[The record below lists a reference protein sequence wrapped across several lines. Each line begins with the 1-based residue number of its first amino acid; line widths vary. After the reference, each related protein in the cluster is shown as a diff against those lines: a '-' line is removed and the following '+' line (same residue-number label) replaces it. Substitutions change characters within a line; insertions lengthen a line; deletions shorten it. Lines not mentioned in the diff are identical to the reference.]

1 MKKKLEKQFE
11 KHLDKALQR
20 ANIFLNPEEVG
31 EDTKLLKELCI
42 EYLHDFSKLYDGVKF
57 SKEDFQSYVDPKTQK
72 EYKQTIIKDC
82 FKFKKYLSADEVY
95 VYLFTKCIKSI
106 GFQTKADYIS
116 INSIGKTKEEKQ
128 KIVIPTGY
136 INPMSGKIRII
147 AQNEK
152 ELQDAFLASQNPYS
166 FLSYTKNNKSNSFSE
181 FLFKKNNIDTNISNQ
196 QLKNEIYKDTLYHE
210 MSHVFEIQ
218 KFERT
223 VGLTKVNSI
232 IHEDIAKL
240 NNPFSDKLEDFQKA
254 KEEGKTA
261 LFEILNESLS
271 KQVLGTYKLD
281 LNVNKCFNKQSCSSV
296 GIKSNSAYDENLGLS
311 LLYKILIDDVDFK
324 KCRFNDKLLEDKF
337 NSFFKEKDIK
347 YLTEKYNQMLI
358 ADKTN
363 PEESFAYSMFRKTIN
378 ADNLTPSDIFYTSLG
393 SKNQKYII
401 PNNKYMAQ
409 EILLIGF
416 KNKIADKLNN
426 PTTVKNAEFYELE
439 MNNLLNNI
447 DKCIEFPVVYEN
459 YKTTEDVYN
468 KTNGIKYSLKDFL
481 PYEGLDIFLA
491 PYKDIDKDFIGQLVD
506 IKNLIAD
513 DAKENGFYDLL
524 TFCKNEEVKKANFR
538 EIYNMNSD
546 AERLEEKLNNSA
558 NKDVEKD
565 NSEIGKKDIVNEETN
580 PVKPLNPDLKT
591 NKDDDGA
598 DRL

>member
-20 ANIFLNPEEVG
+20 ANIFLNPEEVA

-57 SKEDFQSYVDPKTQK
+57 SKEDFQSIVDPDSHN
-72 EYKQTIIKDC
+72 EYHQTIIKDC
-82 FKFKKYLSADEVY
+82 FKSKKYLSADEVY
-95 VYLFTKCIKSI
+95 VYLFTKCINSI
-106 GFQTKADYIS
+106 GFE
-116 INSIGKTKEEKQ
+116 TKEDYLD
-128 KIVIPTGY
+128 KISEGIPIDEARKKLIPSGY
-136 INPMSGKIRII
+136 VNPTSGRLRLII
-147 AQNEK
+147 KNEK
-152 ELQDAFLASQNPYS
+152 ELQEAFLASQNTYS
-166 FLSYTKNNKSNSFSE
+166 FLPYTKSKPNKTSEYIIKSN
-181 FLFKKNNIDTNISNQ
+181 NNINLSNQ
-196 QLKNEIYKDTLYHE
+196 ELKKLVYKKTLFHE
-210 MSHVFEIQ
+210 MSHIFEIQ
-218 KFERT
+218 KYENNEFT
-223 VGLTKVNSI
+223 YKTDST
-232 IHEDIAKL
+232 IHNNLAKL
-240 NNPFSDKLEDFQKA
+240 NHPFRDQLADFQKA
-254 KEEGKTA
+254 KQAGKTA
-261 LFEILNESLS
+261 LFEIINESLA
-271 KQVLGTYKLD
+271 KQVLGTYKIDLD
-281 LNVNKCFNKQSCSSV
+281 VNQYHNKDSCCSV
-296 GIKSNSAYDENLGLS
+296 GIKSNCSYDENLGLS
-311 LLYKILIDDVDFK
+311 LLYKKLLDDVDFK

-337 NSFFKEKDIK
+337 NSFFKEEDIK
-347 YLTEKYNQMLI
+347 YLTEKYKHLLI
-358 ADKTN
+358 EDTTSTDE
-363 PEESFAYSMFRKTIN
+363 PMIFRNFTKLIN
-378 ADNLTPSDIFYTSLG
+378 SDNFTPCDIFYTALG
-393 SKNQKYII
+393 SQNNDPYI

-426 PTTVKNAEFYELE
+426 PTTVKNADFYEWD
-439 MNNLLNNI
+439 MNYLLKNI

-459 YKTTEDVYN
+459 YKTTNDVYN
-468 KTNGIKYSLKDFL
+468 KANGTWYSLKDFL

-546 AERLEEKLNNSA
+546 AERLEEKLNNLA

-580 PVKPLNPDLKT
+580 PVNPLKPDLKT